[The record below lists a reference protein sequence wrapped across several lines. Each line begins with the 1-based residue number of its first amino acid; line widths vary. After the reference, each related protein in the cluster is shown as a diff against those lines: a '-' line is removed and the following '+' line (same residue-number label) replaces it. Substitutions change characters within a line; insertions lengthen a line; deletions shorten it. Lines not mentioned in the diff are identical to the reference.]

1 MKALRT
7 VRNIT
12 IFAAICAIVFLVVYL
27 IYENTFE
34 NASDYTEAQHIER
47 VTDLAKKRYLKEDS
61 KYTDLKVYPMYTE
74 NEKLGFFLI
83 ELEPAGYIYIFL
95 NHDSKLN
102 NLNKGMYIRSTTRI
116 LPWARY
122 EIKNGNKSYLKIEDT
137 KYEFNDRSWSELDE
151 NDMPVLHQTS
161 HFKTAD
167 IKDEKRYFLKYNG
180 RYIPAVKR
188 NDKFLNLI
196 SMNYMNINY
205 NDEINQPTADF
216 VQLVLESSL
225 KL

>member
-1 MKALRT
+1 
-7 VRNIT
+7 
-12 IFAAICAIVFLVVYL
+12 
-27 IYENTFE
+27 
-34 NASDYTEAQHIER
+34 
-47 VTDLAKKRYLKEDS
+47 
-61 KYTDLKVYPMYTE
+61 
-74 NEKLGFFLI
+74 
-83 ELEPAGYIYIFL
+83 
-95 NHDSKLN
+95 
-102 NLNKGMYIRSTTRI
+102 MYIRSTTRI